1 MAPCRPLWESKKRS
15 RLTSLTKLRIS
26 VIEGV
31 RARAWWNQ
39 LHGTKMVSPG
49 SHTATYGVAPRA
61 RGKRA
66 KSGASG
72 SNLPRRVRRQAG

>member
-1 MAPCRPLWESKKRS
+1 MNWLFAIV
-15 RLTSLTKLRIS
+15 SLTDFDAEYGPL
-26 VIEGV
+26 
-31 RARAWWNQ
+31 
-39 LHGTKMVSPG
+39 LVSPG